1 MNSRRDTHHW
11 QDAATVAPSRDEL
24 LDPRTQIVADRDAYL
39 GQGRHDVGRRVS
51 DDQVELFITADV
63 AGSLQREFVMHTPEF
78 IALHDVGM
86 SASLRLL
93 TSLAGAAGARVQRL
107 SIRRQGH
114 GVALAVLQFVE
125 MPLADGT
132 PVRVYATDINA
143 DSVTRQHVARV
154 MLAHA
159 RLGVLLVGD
168 LQPNALTGQ
177 LQPFHEAML
186 RGPWPNRDL
195 LMVPLGG
202 ITALAAQAQQ
212 LAGSSQVAVQVTPH
226 AQKPRQAW
234 AYIGGAWNRLH
245 TNPSGERAL
254 PTDMALAVPRPRVP
268 VSEAATQP
276 MELRP
281 LSPAPTPVA
290 PARPAPPKMTPA
302 MPLVMPA
309 VPMPKPGGT
318 SWQAFAERCG
328 AIKGCQAC
336 AVFDLHTLQVLA
348 STGSAPSGDRLAQ
361 QGATLLSQMNDA
373 SRALGLGPSR
383 PEASISTPTH
393 HQLLRPI
400 PGHPGMAVHIVLQ
413 ASNSNLTLARMQLER
428 IEAPQ

>member
-1 MNSRRDTHHW
+1 MNSRRDEHHW
-11 QDAATVAPSRDEL
+11 QEAATQAPSRDEL

-39 GQGRHDVGRRVS
+39 GQGRHDVGRRIS

-154 MLAHA
+154 LLGHS
-159 RLGVLLVGD
+159 RLGVLLIGD

-177 LQPFHEAML
+177 LQPFHESML

-202 ITALAAQAQQ
+202 VSALAAQAQQ

-281 LSPAPTPVA
+281 LGAPSPAPA
-290 PARPAPPKMTPA
+290 AARPSTSPKAAPTMAP
-302 MPLVMPA
+302 VMA
-309 VPMPKPGGT
+309 PMPKPGGT
-318 SWQAFAERCG
+318 SWQAYAERCG

-348 STGSAPSGDRLAQ
+348 STGSAPSGERLAQ

-393 HQLLRPI
+393 HLLLRPI
-400 PGHPGMAVHIVLQ
+400 PGHPGIAAHIVLQ